1 MQYTRITLS
10 NVNED
15 QQDILVAQLSELG
28 FEGFEHHPDQLMAY
42 INEEEFSDAALKE
55 ITGEM
60 PFVTETIAQQNWNAV
75 WESNFEPVIVD
86 GFCVIRADFHTVDV
100 QTPYEIIITPKMSF
114 GTGHHATTQLVMML
128 MKELDFT
135 GKQVFD
141 FGTGTGVLAILAEKL
156 GADYIL
162 GADNDEWAVNNAL
175 ENTDRNAC
183 SKITIIQNL
192 TEQLPSVSSDITLA
206 NINRH
211 VLLRYMSELYENL
224 NENGHLVLSG
234 ILVEDREIITKSA
247 IEAGFTEIAARD
259 LNNWMAMVFKKN

>member
-42 INEEEFSDAALKE
+42 INEEAFNDAEVKE
-55 ITGEM
+55 ITGEA

-86 GFCVIRADFHTVDV
+86 GLCVIRADFHTVDV

-128 MKELDFT
+128 MKEIDFT

-162 GADNDEWAVNNAL
+162 GADNDEWAVNNAE
-175 ENTDRNAC
+175 ENVARNAC
-183 SKITIIQNL
+183 NKITIIQNS
-192 TEQLPSVSSDITLA
+192 TELLPSVSSDITLA

-211 VLLRYMSELYENL
+211 VLLRYMKELYDNL
-224 NENGHLVLSG
+224 NQNGHLILSG

-247 IEAGFTEIAARD
+247 TEAGFTEVAARD
-259 LNNWMAMVFKKN
+259 LNNWMAMVFSKK